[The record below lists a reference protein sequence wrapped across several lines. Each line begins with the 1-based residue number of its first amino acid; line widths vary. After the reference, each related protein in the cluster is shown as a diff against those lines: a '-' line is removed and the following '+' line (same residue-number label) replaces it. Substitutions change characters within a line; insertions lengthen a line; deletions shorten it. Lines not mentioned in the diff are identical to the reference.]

1 MSRALR
7 GGALV
12 VAALVVPAGWGWC
25 DGPGALAG
33 LGARELAARQ
43 LDDARAV
50 GVYREGMARITV
62 YLDSRPDL
70 VPPEPQREPRLLA
83 SSDRDEVRRVW
94 KVYLEYLLALDSVA
108 RMHQGFA
115 GLRQGRREPSFVIL
129 AAAFLAQYRHSLDVL
144 ARLDR
149 DRSFDALLDEP
160 TPELGLPA
168 GSYSRVKLR
177 FLNVA
182 RAVELATLEAL
193 DAGFGR
199 PDAFGL
205 RAGLE
210 EDRERVWAAGRGPGE
225 VLTLKNALKVVGQ
238 AGFGAWF
245 PVQAGVAEWM
255 GDTRVATR
263 LPLVTPAQIAALS
276 GRLQP
281 GDILLERR
289 EWYLSN
295 VGLPGFWPHAAI
307 YVGTP
312 AERGRFFATAEVR
325 AWVQGRGIA
334 SGSFEDLAERLEPD
348 AARGSRGEDAGHAV
362 RVLEAIS
369 EGVSFTSLEH
379 SAGADSLAVLRPRL
393 PRTAVAAALLRAFHF
408 AGRPYDFNFDFSTDR
423 SLVCTE
429 LVVKAFDPQA
439 APPGLRLPLVSV
451 LGRPAT
457 PANEIVRQLDEQ
469 WGTPAQQLDLVL
481 FLDGQEKQGRAEEA
495 TAEAFRT
502 SWRRPKWHVL
512 TQ

>member
-50 GVYREGMARITV
+50 GVYREGMARITT

-129 AAAFLAQYRHSLDVL
+129 SAAFLAQYRHSLDVL

-263 LPLVTPAQIAALS
+263 LPLVTPAQVAALS

-334 SGSFEDLAERLEPD
+334 SGSFEDLVDRLEPD
-348 AARGSRGEDAGHAV
+348 AARGSRAEDAGHAV

>member
-1 MSRALR
+1 M
-7 GGALV
+7 
-12 VAALVVPAGWGWC
+12 VAALLVPSPWGWS

-43 LDDARAV
+43 LGDARAV
-50 GVYREGMARITV
+50 AVYREGMARVTAF
-62 YLDSRPDL
+62 LDSRPDL
-70 VPPEPQREPRLLA
+70 VPPGPQREPRLLA
-83 SSDRDEVRRVW
+83 SSDRDEVRRAW
-94 KVYLEYLLALDSVA
+94 KAYLEYLLALDSVA

-115 GLRQGRREPSFVIL
+115 ELPKGRREPSFVIV
-129 AAAFLAQYRHSLDVL
+129 AGAFLAEYRHSLDLL

-160 TPELGLPA
+160 APELGLAA

-182 RAVELATLEAL
+182 RAVELTTLEAL
-193 DAGFGR
+193 DAGYGK

-210 EDRERVWAAGRGPGE
+210 EDRARVWAAGRGPGE
-225 VLTLKNALKVVGQ
+225 VLTLKNALMVVGQ
-238 AGFGAWF
+238 VGFGAWF

-255 GDTRVATR
+255 GDTRVAIR
-263 LPLVTPAQIAALS
+263 PPLVTPAQIAALS

-312 AERGRFFATAEVR
+312 VERDRFFATAEVR
-325 AWVQGRGIA
+325 AWVQGRGVA
-334 SGSFEDLAERLEPD
+334 SGRFEDLVARLERE
-348 AARGSRGEDAGHAV
+348 AARGSRGEEAGHAV

-379 SAGADSLAVLRPRL
+379 SAAADSLAVLRPRL
-393 PRTAVAAALLRAFHF
+393 PRTAVAAALLRAFGY
-408 AGRPYDFNFDFSTDR
+408 AGRPYDFNFDLSTDQ

-439 APPGLRLPLVSV
+439 APPGLRLPVLSV

-469 WGTPAQQLDLVL
+469 WGTSAQQLDLVL
-481 FLDGQEKQGRAEEA
+481 FLDGQEKQGRAEEG
-495 TAEAFRT
+495 TPEAFRT

>member
-1 MSRALR
+1 M
-7 GGALV
+7 
-12 VAALVVPAGWGWC
+12 VAALLVPSPWGWS

-43 LDDARAV
+43 LGDARAV
-50 GVYREGMARITV
+50 AVYREGMARVTAF
-62 YLDSRPDL
+62 LDSRPDL
-70 VPPEPQREPRLLA
+70 VPPGPQREPRLLA
-83 SSDRDEVRRVW
+83 SSDRDEVRRAW
-94 KVYLEYLLALDSVA
+94 KAYLEYLLALDSVA

-115 GLRQGRREPSFVIL
+115 ELPKGRREPSFVIV
-129 AAAFLAQYRHSLDVL
+129 AGAFLAEYRHSLDLL

-160 TPELGLPA
+160 APELGLAA

-182 RAVELATLEAL
+182 RAVELTTLEAL
-193 DAGFGR
+193 DAGYGR

-210 EDRERVWAAGRGPGE
+210 EDRARVWAAGRGPGE
-225 VLTLKNALKVVGQ
+225 VLTLKNALMVVGQ
-238 AGFGAWF
+238 VGFGAWF

-255 GDTRVATR
+255 GDTRVAIR
-263 LPLVTPAQIAALS
+263 SPLVTPAQIAALS

-312 AERGRFFATAEVR
+312 VERDRFFATAEVR
-325 AWVQGRGIA
+325 AWVQGRGVA
-334 SGSFEDLAERLEPD
+334 SGRFEDLVARLEPE
-348 AARGSRGEDAGHAV
+348 AARGCRGEEAGHAV

-379 SAGADSLAVLRPRL
+379 SAAADSLAVLRPRL
-393 PRTAVAAALLRAFHF
+393 PRTAVAAALLRAFGY
-408 AGRPYDFNFDFSTDR
+408 AGRPYDFNFDLSTDQ

-439 APPGLRLPLVSV
+439 APPGLRLPVLSV

-469 WGTPAQQLDLVL
+469 WGTSAQQLDLVL
-481 FLDGQEKQGRAEEA
+481 FLDGQEKQGRAEEG
-495 TAEAFRT
+495 TPEAFRT